1 MKGQWRHR
9 DGYGHFFPWNSGKP
23 LKREAPNGGL
33 SPQTE
38 IGKEG
43 GGKGGYLGEREII
56 GQVRAM
62 CSDRVGCFR
71 TH

>member
-23 LKREAPNGGL
+23 LKTEAPNGGL

-38 IGKEG
+38 VDKEG
-43 GGKGGYLGEREII
+43 GGKEII
-56 GQVRAM
+56 WEKEK
-62 CSDRVGCFR
+62 
-71 TH
+71 